1 MEIGT
6 LNQISRV
13 LISLHSETWEEEEEE
28 EEVLE
33 VQGSI
38 HSLSGICLLQ
48 LGTVHSPQRT
58 PIRTVGIISVSL
70 LSLAFALD
78 ECFLLIRSEI
88 VHRSFNTEQFSLCVS
103 IETLGSTTSLGFLLD
118 FTTYNDLF
126 NFVANNLSLLT
137 KKLDPSVICH
147 QYRIHPV
154 LAMRIQNSHLEVPK
168 ARLSTVSFPH

>member
-28 EEVLE
+28 VLE

-38 HSLSGICLLQ
+38 HSLNGTCLLL
-48 LGTVHSPQRT
+48 LGTVHSLQRT